1 MTGPVIPPR
10 RARSGTTRRHW
21 GKLTLLGVLLVP
33 ALVFAAWVA
42 ATLGFSYSNG
52 QRVGYN
58 QKLSRKGWVCKTW
71 EGELALSN
79 VPGQAPELFRYT
91 VRDDAIARRIEQ
103 LAGQRVQLDYE
114 QHRGVPTSCFGET
127 EYFATGVRP
136 VTDAYAPASA
146 VPAAAAPGA
155 PGAPVTPAPAPGAP
169 TPGAPAPA
177 APPAQAPAAPAAA
190 GSGS

>member
-10 RARSGTTRRHW
+10 RARSGAARRHW
-21 GKLTLLGVLLVP
+21 GKLMLLVLLVVP
-33 ALVFAAWVA
+33 AAVLALWATVA
-42 ATLGFSYSNG
+42 LSYSYSSG

-91 VRDDAIARRIEQ
+91 VRDDAVAQRIEE

-127 EYFATGVRP
+127 EYFAKGVQA
-136 VTDAYAPASA
+136 VADAYAP
-146 VPAAAAPGA
+146 GTTL
-155 PGAPVTPAPAPGAP
+155 PGAPVVRAPAQTAPAQTAPAP
-169 TPGAPAPA
+169 T
-177 APPAQAPAAPAAA
+177 APAAPAAA
-190 GSGS
+190 VPQGPPAPAAGSGS